1 MPRYED
7 LANKKNELIRKAM
20 DGSVFGAPVTV
31 EPIGDLTTYAAGP
44 PVVID
49 LTPLPTGW
57 DDFGWMTTDGAQFA
71 RDVSS
76 SDVSSWGSVTPTRT
90 DITAD
95 TTSLSFTMQETKAL
109 TIGIATG
116 ADLAGIVPDADSGEV
131 KIAKPAK
138 PTSRYYRIL
147 ALAVDQG
154 DAGEIYIAR
163 FLPRAKV
170 TSYTEQTLGGED
182 ALTWGVTVTGEID
195 SALGYSE
202 SYLFGGAG
210 WQALL
215 DEMGFDT
222 TP

>member
-20 DGSVFGAPVTV
+20 DGSVFGAPVTA